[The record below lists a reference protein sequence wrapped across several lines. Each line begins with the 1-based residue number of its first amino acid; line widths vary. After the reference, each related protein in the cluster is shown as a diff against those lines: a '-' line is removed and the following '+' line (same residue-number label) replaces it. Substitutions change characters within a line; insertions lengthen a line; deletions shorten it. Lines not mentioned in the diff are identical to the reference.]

1 MSQIRQ
7 PGPFTTYIRET
18 TLVYS
23 IFLQQWFLSNL
34 YQPNLLLT
42 IIEDLKKRRTQPL
55 CPLVF
60 LAQTWQEP
68 VLVSKE
74 QKALLL
80 PSILQYVSAI
90 LVQARKPA
98 LTDEAFSFLRDMH
111 ELCLLS
117 CTGLTQTQQYIAS
130 SLVFEDQVYIFND
143 PIKVARS
150 D

>member
-42 IIEDLKKRRTQPL
+42 TIEDLKKRRKQPP

-80 PSILQYVSAI
+80 PRILVQYVSAI
-90 LVQARKPA
+90 LVQARKPS

-117 CTGLTQTQQYIAS
+117 CTGLILLEAVHCQFS
-130 SLVFEDQVYIFND
+130 SLRRPSLHI
-143 PIKVARS
+143 
-150 D
+150 